1 MPPRLPQRPPR
12 SFWTWALAGALSG
25 LVCALL
31 VFAPAHWLAAAV
43 QQASHGRV
51 LLSDARGT
59 VWSGSAQLSLT
70 GGAGSVDSTTLPSR
84 VQWQIGLRWDR
95 AVASLSASCCTPGPL
110 SLELMPRWGGVE
122 VSFMDG
128 QSSWPAALLAG
139 LGTPWNTVQPAG
151 LLVLSSQGL
160 SVALVQGRIL
170 IVGRAQLE
178 ARDLSSRL
186 STLHPLGSYR
196 LTLQGGAS
204 PGLELGTLTG
214 SLQLSG
220 NGRWVGS
227 RLHFEGTASAAA
239 DRVEALSNLLNIIGR
254 RNGAQ
259 SIISLG

>member
-1 MPPRLPQRPPR
+1 MSQRLPRHRTQSP
-12 SFWTWALAGALSG
+12 WGWAFGGALGG
-25 LVCALL
+25 LLCALV
-31 VFAPAHWLAAAV
+31 VFAPAQWLALAL
-43 QQASHGRV
+43 QHASDGRV
-51 LLSDARGT
+51 LLADARGT
-59 VWSGSAQLSLT
+59 VWNGSARLTLT
-70 GGAGSVDSTTLPSR
+70 GGTGSLDSATLPSR
-84 VQWQIGLRWDR
+84 LEWQLGLRWDR
-95 AVASLSASCCTPGPL
+95 VVARFSASCCTPQPL
-110 SLELMPRWGGVE
+110 KLQVLPQWGGIE
-122 VSFMDG
+122 VVLTDG
-128 QSSWPAALLAG
+128 QSSWPASLLAG

-160 SVALVQGRIL
+160 SVAFIQGRVA

-178 ARDLSSRL
+178 ALDLSSRL

-196 LTLQGGAS
+196 LTLQGGAT
-204 PGLELGTLTG
+204 PGLELGTLEG
-214 SLQLSG
+214 SLQLAG